1 MVKKITVIPV
11 NENSNE
17 EIIQQDEEIINVEEK
32 YTVEEHNIKLE
43 DDTIRETEEIN
54 TTEKLEDKPK
64 SKGKKKVLNDMPTT
78 EKVIS
83 QVQCPSCNKCMSA
96 KSLKYSHAAY
106 CIKRVQED
114 DKPEVIPVSKKNMK
128 NLKKP
133 ESDNTQITLSE
144 FNNMEIKRLEALK
157 RPTYELRKK
166 NNIEKKTREYIQP
179 DKELY
184 ESEGEIFKGSII
196 PSDDIEIDPM
206 TQLKN
211 KITKAQEEYMIKNKK
226 SDLPM
231 YKPTILRPED
241 IEPTY
246 EVRMKT
252 IRQKKQEKYDKLAL
266 KAF

>member
-1 MVKKITVIPV
+1 MVKQITVIPV

-17 EIIQQDEEIINVEEK
+17 EIIQQDAEIINVEEK
-32 YTVEEHNIKLE
+32 ETIEEHNIKLE
-43 DDTIRETEEIN
+43 DDITREAEEIQ

-64 SKGKKKVLNDMPTT
+64 SKGKKKLLNDMPTT

-83 QVQCPSCNKCMSA
+83 QVQCPACNKCMSA
-96 KSLKYSHAAY
+96 KSLKYSHAAF

-114 DKPEVIPVSKKNMK
+114 DKPKAVQVPKKIMK
-128 NLKKP
+128 NLMKLKP
-133 ESDNTQITLSE
+133 VKNINQNVESDDE
-144 FNNMEIKRLEALK
+144 EIK
-157 RPTYELRKK
+157 
-166 NNIEKKTREYIQP
+166 
-179 DKELY
+179 
-184 ESEGEIFKGSII
+184 IFKGSII

-211 KITKAQEEYMIKNKK
+211 KILKAQEEYMIKNKK

>member
-11 NENSNE
+11 NEISNE
-17 EIIQQDEEIINVEEK
+17 EIIQQDAEIINVEEND
-32 YTVEEHNIKLE
+32 TFEEHNIKLE

-64 SKGKKKVLNDMPTT
+64 SKGKKKLPNDIPTT
-78 EKVIS
+78 QKVIS
-83 QVQCPSCNKCMSA
+83 QVQCPACNKSMSA
-96 KSLKYSHAAY
+96 KSLKYSHAAF
-106 CIKRVQED
+106 CVKRVQED
-114 DKPEVIPVSKKNMK
+114 DKPKVIPVPKKIMK
-128 NLKKP
+128 NLMKLKP
-133 ESDNTQITLSE
+133 VKNINQNVESDDE
-144 FNNMEIKRLEALK
+144 EIK
-157 RPTYELRKK
+157 
-166 NNIEKKTREYIQP
+166 
-179 DKELY
+179 
-184 ESEGEIFKGSII
+184 IFKGSII

-211 KITKAQEEYMIKNKK
+211 KILKAQEEYMIKNKK

-231 YKPTILRPED
+231 YTPTRLRPED

>member
-11 NENSNE
+11 NNNSNE
-17 EIIQQDEEIINVEEK
+17 EIIQQDAEIINVEEND
-32 YTVEEHNIKLE
+32 TIEEHNIKLE

-64 SKGKKKVLNDMPTT
+64 PKGKKKLLNDIPTT
-78 EKVIS
+78 QKVIS
-83 QVQCPSCNKCMSA
+83 QVQCPACNKSMSA
-96 KSLKYSHAAY
+96 KSLKYSHAAF

-114 DKPEVIPVSKKNMK
+114 DKPKVIPVPKKIMK
-128 NLKKP
+128 NLMKLKQVKNINQNV
-133 ESDNTQITLSE
+133 ESDDE
-144 FNNMEIKRLEALK
+144 EIK
-157 RPTYELRKK
+157 
-166 NNIEKKTREYIQP
+166 
-179 DKELY
+179 
-184 ESEGEIFKGSII
+184 IFKGSII

>member
-17 EIIQQDEEIINVEEK
+17 EIIQQDAEIINVEEK
-32 YTVEEHNIKLE
+32 ETIEEHNIKLE
-43 DDTIRETEEIN
+43 DDTTRETDEIN

-83 QVQCPSCNKCMSA
+83 QVQCPACNKCMSA
-96 KSLKYSHAAY
+96 KSLKYSHAAF

-114 DKPEVIPVSKKNMK
+114 DKPEVIPSPKKIMK
-128 NLKKP
+128 NLKKIKPVKNIHP
-133 ESDNTQITLSE
+133 ELETDDDE
-144 FNNMEIKRLEALK
+144 EIK
-157 RPTYELRKK
+157 
-166 NNIEKKTREYIQP
+166 
-179 DKELY
+179 
-184 ESEGEIFKGSII
+184 IFKGSII
-196 PSDDIEIDPM
+196 PSDDIEIDAM

-231 YKPTILRPED
+231 YTPTRLRPED

>member
-32 YTVEEHNIKLE
+32 ETIEEHNIKLE
-43 DDTIRETEEIN
+43 DDITREAEEIQ

-64 SKGKKKVLNDMPTT
+64 SKGKKKLLNDMPTT

-83 QVQCPSCNKCMSA
+83 QVQCPACNKCMSA
-96 KSLKYSHAAY
+96 KSLKYSHAAF
-106 CIKRVQED
+106 CVKRVQED
-114 DKPEVIPVSKKNMK
+114 DKPKAIPIPKKIMK
-128 NLKKP
+128 NLTKLKQVKNINQNV
-133 ESDNTQITLSE
+133 ESDDE
-144 FNNMEIKRLEALK
+144 EIK
-157 RPTYELRKK
+157 
-166 NNIEKKTREYIQP
+166 
-179 DKELY
+179 
-184 ESEGEIFKGSII
+184 IFKGSII

-206 TQLKN
+206 TLLKN

-231 YKPTILRPED
+231 YTPTRLRPED

>member
-11 NENSNE
+11 NENLNE
-17 EIIQQDEEIINVEEK
+17 EIKPQDEEIINIEEK
-32 YTVEEHNIKLE
+32 DTVEETNIKLE
-43 DDTIRETEEIN
+43 DDTIREIEEIN

-83 QVQCPSCNKCMSA
+83 QVQCQACNKSMSA

-106 CIKRVQED
+106 CVKRVQED
-114 DKPEVIPVSKKNMK
+114 DKPEVIPSPKKIMK
-128 NLKKP
+128 NLKKIKQVQNIHP
-133 ESDNTQITLSE
+133 ELETDDDE
-144 FNNMEIKRLEALK
+144 EIK
-157 RPTYELRKK
+157 
-166 NNIEKKTREYIQP
+166 
-179 DKELY
+179 
-184 ESEGEIFKGSII
+184 IFKGSII

-231 YKPTILRPED
+231 YTPTRLRPED